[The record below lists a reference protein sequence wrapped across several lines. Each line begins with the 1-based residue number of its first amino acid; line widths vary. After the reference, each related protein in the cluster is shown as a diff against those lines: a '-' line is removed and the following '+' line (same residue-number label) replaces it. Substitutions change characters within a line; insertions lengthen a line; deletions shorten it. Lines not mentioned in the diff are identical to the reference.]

1 MIHKDRNIQQRLF
14 EINAKKIVLKE
25 ERFTIGDK
33 SCPIATKTP
42 QELTIKSAF
51 RKRKLLP

>member
-25 ERFTIGDK
+25 GRFTIGDK

>member
-1 MIHKDRNIQQRLF
+1 MIHRDRNIQQRLF

-25 ERFTIGDK
+25 GRFTIGDK
-33 SCPIATKTP
+33 SCPIATKIP
-42 QELTIKSAF
+42 QELTIKGAF